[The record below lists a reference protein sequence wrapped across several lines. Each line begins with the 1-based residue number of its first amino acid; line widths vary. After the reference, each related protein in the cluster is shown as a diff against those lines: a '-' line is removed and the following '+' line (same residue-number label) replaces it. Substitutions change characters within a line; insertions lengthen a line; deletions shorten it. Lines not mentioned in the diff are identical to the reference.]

1 MLCFSCW
8 NLDVLREILWKP
20 EVFCEFAWFV
30 ICMGVVFGGLYE
42 LRCGFLDITVIL
54 LLIGALDEGVADNCD
69 IDKCCILLLAKL
81 ASTWNKNV

>member
-1 MLCFSCW
+1 MLLLFMFSDG
-8 NLDVLREILWKP
+8 LLLSIFWKHHFHARMATSQV
-20 EVFCEFAWFV
+20 ENSSL
-30 ICMGVVFGGLYE
+30 MGVVFGGLYE

-81 ASTWNKNV
+81 AST